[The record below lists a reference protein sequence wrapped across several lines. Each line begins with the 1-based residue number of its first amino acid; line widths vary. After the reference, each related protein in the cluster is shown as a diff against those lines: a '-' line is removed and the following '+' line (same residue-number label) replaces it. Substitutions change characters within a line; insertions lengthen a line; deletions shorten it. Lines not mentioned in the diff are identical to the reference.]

1 MINPPQL
8 LRDRWIVRKMYRR
21 SARSPYWYFNIRDNL
36 TGEVMRRSTKHT
48 DERLALESIEGVLD
62 VLEGK
67 TGSLVAIAQEL
78 RGTRTEAREIH
89 RRINDLEWKLEAA
102 MNK

>member
-8 LRDRWIVRKMYRR
+8 LRDRWIVRKLYKV
-21 SARSPYWYFNIRDNL
+21 SRSPYWYFNLRDNL
-36 TGEVMRRSTKHT
+36 TGLVIRRSTKHT
-48 DERLALESIEGVLD
+48 DERLALESIDGVLD

-78 RGTRTEAREIH
+78 RGARTEAREIH
-89 RRINDLEWKLEAA
+89 RRINDLEWKLEAS

>member
-8 LRDRWIVRKMYRR
+8 LRDRWIVRKLYKA
-21 SARSPYWYFNIRDNL
+21 SRSPYWYFNLRDNL
-36 TGEVMRRSTKHT
+36 TGLVIRRSTKHT
-48 DERLALESIEGVLD
+48 DERLALESIDGVLD

-78 RGTRTEAREIH
+78 RGLDRTTRQIH
-89 RRINDLEWKLEAA
+89 QRINDLEWRLDDVL
-102 MNK
+102 NK

>member
-8 LRDRWIVRKMYRR
+8 LRDRWIVRKMYKP
-21 SARSPYWYFNIRDNL
+21 SRSPYWYLNIRDNL
-36 TGEVMRRSTKHT
+36 TGLVRRRSTKHT
-48 DERLALESIEGVLD
+48 DERLALESIDGVLD

-67 TGSLVAIAQEL
+67 RGSLVAIAQKL
-78 RGTRTEAREIH
+78 RGLDTATREIH

>member
-8 LRDRWIVRKMYRR
+8 LRDRWIVRKLYRQPG
-21 SARSPYWYFNIRDNL
+21 RSPYWYFNIRDNL
-36 TGEVMRRSTKHT
+36 TGLVRRRSTRHT
-48 DERLALESIEGVLD
+48 DERLALESIDGVLD

-67 TGSLVAIAQEL
+67 RGSLVAIAQEL
-78 RGTRTEAREIH
+78 RGLETTTREIH
-89 RRINDLEWKLEAA
+89 RRINDLEWKLEAS